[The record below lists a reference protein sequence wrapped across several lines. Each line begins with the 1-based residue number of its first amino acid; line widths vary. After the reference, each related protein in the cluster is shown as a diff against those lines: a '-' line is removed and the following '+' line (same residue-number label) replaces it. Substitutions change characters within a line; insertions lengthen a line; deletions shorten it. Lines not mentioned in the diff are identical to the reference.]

1 MLALPRG
8 RMDRAHR
15 LRTGRFLDLGFL
27 CAQQCF
33 LRPGPWQKSASY
45 QAQRMMDEGGAGGR
59 AVGALFPKCHSHD
72 SLTSESFPFLLS
84 FSPSLPSAL
93 LRFPFSI
100 FLFSIHTKPS
110 EGSSCPG
117 ASCLLCGWFPGPGPQ
132 SWGHL
137 PWRGTGRPWGP
148 GREQASQ

>member
-1 MLALPRG
+1 
-8 RMDRAHR
+8 MDRAHR

-100 FLFSIHTKPS
+100 PFLNPHKALRGL
-110 EGSSCPG
+110 E
-117 ASCLLCGWFPGPGPQ
+117 
-132 SWGHL
+132 L
-137 PWRGTGRPWGP
+137 PWGLLPLVRLVSRARTTVLGP
-148 GREQASQ
+148 SALEGHREALGAW